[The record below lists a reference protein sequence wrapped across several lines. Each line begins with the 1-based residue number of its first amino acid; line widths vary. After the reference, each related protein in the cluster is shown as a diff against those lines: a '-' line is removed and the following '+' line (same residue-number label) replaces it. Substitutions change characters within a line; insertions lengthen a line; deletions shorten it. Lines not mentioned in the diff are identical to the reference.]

1 MRTHGRGREP
11 GVRPNSYLSMSV
23 RLLTLYRMSRAAR
36 SENAMKLRWA
46 DVRARRFHDEGRGVW
61 RFRKRWEAPSSLRYR
76 RTRRTRR
83 LSCLCGRRHET
94 GGNTGAWTCRPGGSG
109 RNSTHHLWNYR
120 PTLSLYT
127 RTGLAIC
134 GSKPPPPAG
143 YGFVAVRGGRDHKK
157 GDAVLVAKR
166 CGQVTAGMRNVKT
179 VTSNLAELVAFTR
192 ALQWATHTRYAAG
205 RPICIRYDST

>member
-134 GSKPPPPAG
+134 GVWSLTGAELTIKCTNPSRCVCLRSLNSVGEG
-143 YGFVAVRGGRDHKK
+143 YGPG
-157 GDAVLVAKR
+157 
-166 CGQVTAGMRNVKT
+166 
-179 VTSNLAELVAFTR
+179 
-192 ALQWATHTRYAAG
+192 
-205 RPICIRYDST
+205 